1 MFFNLFPRIVVFEVN
16 LTPPQIMQAIHDNMM
31 KKNSTLDLLLGK
43 NNNKLDG
50 NTAGLKFDIRRVPQS
65 SRDYI
70 WLHGELEMK
79 DENKTTIE
87 ISSYPL
93 VAIGLPIV
101 FLLVGFSIGIINVM
115 LNNSNPSIEKFYAF
129 IFLLG
134 IYIVDLSIY
143 FALFIFD
150 FNKSVRV
157 LKQILNKA
165 DIKKSR

>member
-1 MFFNLFPRIVVFEVN
+1 M
-16 LTPPQIMQAIHDNMM
+16 
-31 KKNSTLDLLLGK
+31 
-43 NNNKLDG
+43 
-50 NTAGLKFDIRRVPQS
+50 KFDIRRVPQS
-65 SRDYI
+65 RRDYI

-79 DENKTTIE
+79 DENKTKIE

-101 FLLVGFSIGIINVM
+101 ILLVGFSIGIINVM
-115 LNNSNPSIEKFYAF
+115 LNNSNPLIEKFYAF

-134 IYIVDLSIY
+134 IYIVGLSIY

-157 LKQILNKA
+157 LKQILHNA
-165 DIKKSR
+165 YIKHSC